1 MSLHL
6 KFKNKNFI
14 ISKRDFLSDYSLVE
28 SKKIDMTLS
37 GKYLSNYCNF
47 ILNVDEID
55 DYPFHKN
62 INELKDMIKQKF
74 DTDQSIIIGN
84 GVNGLIQNIIKIFFI
99 DSGNLVTPYYTFNQA
114 EFGVT
119 SFKGYTKRVFCNNY
133 EVDLEKLEKSID
145 KKTKMV
151 YICNPNNPTG
161 LYIDSSKLLDFVKK
175 VKIPVVIDESG
186 IEFTGQNSVLDYP
199 EFPSNLIV
207 LRSFSKAYGLA
218 NLRIGFL
225 VCSSEFN
232 DIYSRNITINEF
244 SGISC
249 DVAKKVLNSSNVK
262 DNVNAIINERKQI
275 EMELTSAG
283 LELLD
288 SYSNI
293 IMTRTIFPSNFIDV
307 LRQNDVSVVP
317 VIDENGGLHFRMAV
331 QDHETNQEFVK
342 VLKKVLG
349 KNS

>member
-1 MSLHL
+1 MSLRL
-6 KFKNKNFI
+6 KLKNKNFI

-28 SKKIDMTLS
+28 SKRIDMTLS

-84 GVNGLIQNIIKIFFI
+84 GVNGLIQNIIKIFFM

-133 EVDLEKLEKSID
+133 EVDLEKIEKSID

>member
-1 MSLHL
+1 MSLRL

-28 SKKIDMTLS
+28 SKRIDMTLS

-84 GVNGLIQNIIKIFFI
+84 GVNGLIQNIIKIFFR

-133 EVDLEKLEKSID
+133 EVDLEKIEKSID

-186 IEFTGQNSVLDYP
+186 IEFTGQNSVLDYT

-288 SYSNI
+288 SCSNI